1 MTLKRNQI
9 LIIRGNMKK
18 IKFSIIVPA
27 YNTYYYIDKCLKSIL
42 KQNFK
47 NLEIIVIDDGST
59 DNLKKKVKNLKKSYK
74 NLIRFYRTKH
84 RGVSNARN
92 LGLKKSRGE
101 YIVFVDSDDY
111 LNYDIF
117 NYINDF
123 KENIDCF
130 IIQFKTYDLTANR
143 FINIDHDNILSVGNI
158 NKRKREDVLDEF
170 YRTRTIT
177 PVWRFIVKS
186 IIAKKIKFTK
196 NIIFEDEEWSSK
208 ILIKAQS
215 FHLIDKPC
223 YVYAKRN
230 NSITSTL
237 NENAYISLMKIC
249 NNLLKIAEQQK
260 DKYKSIFL
268 MRKIYLIS
276 EFCYYKIRSISKPD
290 KPL

>member
-1 MTLKRNQI
+1 
-9 LIIRGNMKK
+9 MKK

-27 YNTYYYIDKCLKSIL
+27 YNTYCYIDRCLKSIL

-59 DNLKKKVKNLKKSYK
+59 DNLKKQVNNLKKSYK
-74 NLIRFYRTKH
+74 NFIRFYRTKH

-117 NYINDF
+117 NYINNF
-123 KENIDCF
+123 KEDTDCF
-130 IIQFKTYDLTANR
+130 ITQFRTYDLASNN
-143 FINIDHDNILSVGNI
+143 FIDIEQDSILSVENI
-158 NKRKREDVLDEF
+158 NKRKHEDVLNEF

-186 IIAKKIKFTK
+186 KIAKKIKFTK

-208 ILIKAQS
+208 ILIKART
-215 FHLIDKPC
+215 FHLIDEPC
-223 YVYAKRN
+223 YVYVKRE

-237 NENAYISLMKIC
+237 NENAYISLMKVC
-249 NNLLKIAEQQK
+249 YNLLKIAEQQK
-260 DKYKSIFL
+260 DEFKRIFL
-268 MRKIYLIS
+268 MRKIYLNS

-290 KPL
+290 RPL

>member
-1 MTLKRNQI
+1 
-9 LIIRGNMKK
+9 MKK

-27 YNTYYYIDKCLKSIL
+27 YNTYCYIDRCLKSIL

-59 DNLKKKVKNLKKSYK
+59 DNLKKQVNNLKKSYK
-74 NLIRFYRTKH
+74 NFIRFYRTKH

-92 LGLKKSRGE
+92 LGLKKSE

-117 NYINDF
+117 NYINNF
-123 KENIDCF
+123 KEDTDCF
-130 IIQFKTYDLTANR
+130 ITQFRTYDLASNN
-143 FINIDHDNILSVGNI
+143 FIDIEQDSILSVENI
-158 NKRKREDVLDEF
+158 NKRKHEDVLNEF

-186 IIAKKIKFTK
+186 KIAKKIKFTK

-208 ILIKAQS
+208 ILIKAQT
-215 FHLIDKPC
+215 FHLIDEPC
-223 YVYAKRN
+223 YVYVKRE

-237 NENAYISLMKIC
+237 NENAYISLMKVC
-249 NNLLKIAEQQK
+249 YNLLKIAEQQK
-260 DKYKSIFL
+260 DEFKRIFL
-268 MRKIYLIS
+268 MRKIYLNS

-290 KPL
+290 RPL

>member
-1 MTLKRNQI
+1 
-9 LIIRGNMKK
+9 MKK

-27 YNTYYYIDKCLKSIL
+27 YNTYCYIDRCLKSIL

-59 DNLKKKVKNLKKSYK
+59 DNLKKQVNNLKKSYK
-74 NLIRFYRTKH
+74 NFIRFYRTKH

-117 NYINDF
+117 NYINNF
-123 KENIDCF
+123 KEDTDCF
-130 IIQFKTYDLTANR
+130 ITQFRTYDLASNN
-143 FINIDHDNILSVGNI
+143 FIDIEQDSILSVENI
-158 NKRKREDVLDEF
+158 NKRKHEDVLNEF

-186 IIAKKIKFTK
+186 KIAKKIKFTK

-208 ILIKAQS
+208 ILIKAQT
-215 FHLIDKPC
+215 FHLIDEPC
-223 YVYAKRN
+223 YVYVKRE

-237 NENAYISLMKIC
+237 NENAYISLMKVC
-249 NNLLKIAEQQK
+249 YNLLKIAEQQK
-260 DKYKSIFL
+260 DEFKRIFL
-268 MRKIYLIS
+268 MRKIYLNS

-290 KPL
+290 RPL

>member
-1 MTLKRNQI
+1 
-9 LIIRGNMKK
+9 MKK

-27 YNTYYYIDKCLKSIL
+27 YNTYCYIDRCLKSIL

-59 DNLKKKVKNLKKSYK
+59 DNLKKQVNNLKKSYK
-74 NLIRFYRTKH
+74 NFIRFYRTKH

-117 NYINDF
+117 NYINNF
-123 KENIDCF
+123 KEDTDCF
-130 IIQFKTYDLTANR
+130 ITQFRTYDLASNN
-143 FINIDHDNILSVGNI
+143 FIDIEQDSILSVENI
-158 NKRKREDVLDEF
+158 NKRKHEDVLNEF

-186 IIAKKIKFTK
+186 KIAKKINFTK

-208 ILIKAQS
+208 ILIKAQT
-215 FHLIDKPC
+215 FHLIDEPC
-223 YVYAKRN
+223 YVYVKRE

-237 NENAYISLMKIC
+237 NENAYISLMKVC
-249 NNLLKIAEQQK
+249 YNLLKIAEQQK
-260 DKYKSIFL
+260 DEFKRIFL
-268 MRKIYLIS
+268 MRKIYLNS

-290 KPL
+290 RPL